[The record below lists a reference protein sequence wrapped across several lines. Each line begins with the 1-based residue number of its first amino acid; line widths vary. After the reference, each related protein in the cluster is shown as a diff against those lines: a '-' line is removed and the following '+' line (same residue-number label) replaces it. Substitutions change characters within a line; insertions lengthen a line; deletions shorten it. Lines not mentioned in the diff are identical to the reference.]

1 MKMLR
6 TLLVLPLLAFTRA
19 SFFNSVCSADL
30 KDVVERAISESERE
44 MEEDY
49 GENDDSEI
57 EPF

>member
-1 MKMLR
+1 M
-6 TLLVLPLLAFTRA
+6 LPLLAFTRA

-30 KDVVERAISESERE
+30 KDAVERAIGESERE
-44 MEEDY
+44 EEEGY